1 MSMDLVKDP
10 EFKQWLT
17 DLKARIR
24 QSQIK
29 AMIKVNDEML
39 HLYWDLGRDIVVRQM
54 DAVWGNGFFKNLSKK
69 LKAEFPDMQGFSERN
84 LYDIKRFYLFY
95 SKDNK
100 ILRQVDAKL
109 TCILFFKCLGV
120 IVTKYIFE

>member
-1 MSMDLVKDP
+1 MDLVKDP